1 MSFIDQLSFNSI
13 VIIIA
18 VLFFAFELIADFVRG
33 KSRAMRA
40 ISKKQ
45 QELNTKTKIVQEKE
59 TELDIMLKDAQA
71 KTDLINAKF
80 ADLKYREDHFYLHL
94 RQGVS
99 NAISKGV
106 AKGFLADSDIF
117 RAMRSSDIFDNERF
131 YSAFTSPM
139 RFEGVPAASCRIH
152 GSEDNVYTVTLN
164 GCTCEDFLYRHT
176 PCKHMFRLG
185 IELGLLQALN
195 CDEIEDKIS
204 DLQSERVSLKA
215 EQKRVSQDINRLETK
230 KIQIQKK
237 EDHLL
242 EESERQNLFVSRMI
256 EDSFNPDWVADIY
269 ADYECASDAA
279 RVNYLRTKSP
289 AAPAKASEIERDYK
303 QSKREWVRRAKA
315 AEYQLQLYESQ
326 FPELESFKEIT
337 PDDIPDESNI
347 FSESD
352 PALSW
357 LSNDEYETLPLVDKF
372 QLALDRYK
380 ARNKKKWEIGID
392 FERYTGYQYYLDG
405 YRIEQHGAIHGLN
418 DLGRDLLVSKGS
430 EVIIIQCKRWGAEK
444 TIHEKH
450 IFQLYGTVVAYQ
462 IENPNKKVIGLFICT
477 CSLSDT
483 AKRFADFLG
492 VQYKENASIGDYPLI
507 KCNINRTTKERIY
520 HLPFDQQYDRV
531 VISPNSEECYAWT
544 VQEAEDKGFRR
555 AWRWHSNKEQHHEIH

>member
-1 MSFIDQLSFNSI
+1 MCFIE
-13 VIIIA
+13 II
-18 VLFFAFELIADFVRG
+18 LFFVLAIYIFIAIYRGISRGVSNIVESRDKTTRELKRQLADVQ
-33 KSRAMRA
+33 
-40 ISKKQ
+40 KKEQ
-45 QELNTKTKIVQEKE
+45 SLSSLLDTYSIKTK
-59 TELDIMLKDAQA
+59 ML
-71 KTDLINAKF
+71 
-80 ADLKYREDHFYLHL
+80 EDDKASYDDHVLL
-94 RQGVS
+94 GVS
-99 NAISKGV
+99 NAISNGA
-106 AKGFLADSDIF
+106 AKGFLSNSDVF
-117 RAMRSSDIFDNERF
+117 RAMRSSDILDNERF

-139 RFEGVPAASCRIH
+139 RFEGVPSASCRIH
-152 GSEDNVYTVTLN
+152 GSGDNVYTVTLN
-164 GCTCEDFLYRHT
+164 SCTCEDFLHRHV

-204 DLQSERVSLKA
+204 DLQSDRASLKA
-215 EQKRVSQDINRLETK
+215 EQRRVLQDINRLETK

-237 EDHLL
+237 EDHLR
-242 EESERQNLFVSRMI
+242 EESERQSLFVSRMI

-303 QSKREWVRRAKA
+303 QSKRYWVRRAKA
-315 AEYQLQLYESQ
+315 AEYQLHLYESQ

-337 PDDIPDESNI
+337 PDDLPDESNN

-392 FERYTGYQYYLDG
+392 FERYIGYQYYLDG

-555 AWRWHSNKEQHHEIH
+555 AWRWHSQQGATS